1 MSKVSIF
8 SVVTA
13 ATLTCASAS
22 LAQPFTNEGSVEG
35 WNIFLNEST
44 KNCLMEKVESNGFVV
59 QIARTGEGE
68 EFGRLG
74 VYSPNPTDIKDG
86 ETRELTFDLD
96 GERFTGEAT
105 GSLHEGYQG
114 GYAFANNP
122 NFGAALAQKQT
133 LTIEPDSANPV
144 VVDLSGTMAAMDAV
158 KDCQLRNN

>member
-1 MSKVSIF
+1 MPKIKISSAVA
-8 SVVTA
+8 A
-13 ATLTCASAS
+13 ATLFCASTAF
-22 LAQPFTNEGSVEG
+22 AQPFTSEGTVEG

-122 NFGAALAQKQT
+122 QFGEALASKQT
-133 LTIEPDSANPV
+133 LTIEPDGANPV

-158 KDCQLRNN
+158 KDCQVRNN